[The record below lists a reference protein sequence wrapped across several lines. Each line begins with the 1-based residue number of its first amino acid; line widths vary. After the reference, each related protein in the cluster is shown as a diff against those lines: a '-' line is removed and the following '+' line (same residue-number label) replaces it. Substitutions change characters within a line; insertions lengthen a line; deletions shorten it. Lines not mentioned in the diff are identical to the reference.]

1 MFALMIEPTG
11 TILANKKTPLA
22 QRCLIPSN
30 IFLSGGT
37 KYKMNIQICILQISL
52 TLENTSALSTNNST
66 IVSMK

>member
-1 MFALMIEPTG
+1 MFALMIEPAG
-11 TILANKKTPLA
+11 TSKLKMF
-22 QRCLIPSN
+22 PSN